1 MITPTQQLMNKS
13 SASSDS
19 LPASSLVAVDQPGQ
33 LAQLNLN
40 VQAEAAASPA
50 VNAGEGTCVECVFG
64 CGPPRLICYM
74 TNTGTAI
81 NPRWMCFPCNGARK
95 AIEHQVR
102 KDKALKDN
110 LGTLKRNDP
119 DLWRHKVRSCRIRDA
134 NDPPGT
140 TGVLNLDAR
149 RAIIN
154 RLKVTLAQKVAV
166 QDIQQRKPMN
176 KNSLWLLA
184 LHGR

>member
-1 MITPTQQLMNKS
+1 MCIRLRATPADLLHDEHGHRHQ
-13 SASSDS
+13 
-19 LPASSLVAVDQPGQ
+19 SSLDV
-33 LAQLNLN
+33 
-40 VQAEAAASPA
+40 
-50 VNAGEGTCVECVFG
+50 
-64 CGPPRLICYM
+64 
-74 TNTGTAI
+74 
-81 NPRWMCFPCNGARK
+81 FPCNGARK

-110 LGTLKRNDP
+110 LGTLKRSDP
-119 DLWRHKVRSCRIRDA
+119 DLWRQKVRSCRIRDA

-166 QDIQQRKPMN
+166 QDIQQRKPIT
-176 KNSLWLLA
+176 K
-184 LHGR
+184 